1 MTKELFAA
9 LKNQPE
15 QHAVRTSMCVRM
27 NVNIHDIYIH
37 DIYIHDANIHDI
49 NININN
55 QQYAAGLKC

>member
-1 MTKELFAA
+1 
-9 LKNQPE
+9 
-15 QHAVRTSMCVRM
+15 MCVRM